1 MYFEDLKMGMS
12 VETEKVVITKEQ
24 MLAFAKEYDPLPLH
38 TDETFAKS
46 TRHKNLIA
54 PGIMSFMAVWAKY
67 AEVDFIGHELVA
79 GKTSKFEWFKPV
91 FAEDVLVGNV
101 TISSMAIKN
110 DYNGIVELTI
120 KIYNHHNELVMV
132 NVMEV
137 VVKRRTI

>member
-1 MYFEDLKMGMS
+1 MYFEDLNVGMS

-46 TRHKNLIA
+46 TRYKNLIA

-67 AEVDFIGHELVA
+67 AEVDFIGHELIG

-101 TISSMAIKN
+101 TISSLAIKN
-110 DYNGIVELTI
+110 TYNGIVELTI
-120 KIYNHHNELVMV
+120 KIYNQHNELVIM
-132 NVMEV
+132 NVMEI

>member
-1 MYFEDLKMGMS
+1 MYFEDLKVGMS

-38 TDETFAKS
+38 TDETFAK
-46 TRHKNLIA
+46 TTCYKNLIA

-67 AEVDFIGHELVA
+67 AEVDFISHELVG

-91 FAEDVLVGNV
+91 FAEDILVGNV
-101 TISSMAIKN
+101 TISSLAIKN
-110 DYNGIVELTI
+110 AYNGIAELTI
-120 KIYNHHNELVMV
+120 KIYNQHNELVIM

-137 VVKRRTI
+137 VVKRITI